1 MLRAVLLA
9 CIALAP
15 VAAYAQEQTVHIG
28 MARSVSNGAEL
39 IAIEKGYF
47 KEHGIRVE
55 IELLDSSANAI
66 ALLAQGR
73 LDMIAGGIS
82 AGYFNALEK
91 DLPITIV
98 ADRVTTPIGHNL
110 MLRPDLKDTI
120 KTIAQLKGKIIASN
134 GPGSISTYETGKIL
148 ETAGLTINDVEVKIF
163 PFTQMALALTNKA
176 VDAAI
181 VIPPFVSQFIEQ
193 GYALAFADADE
204 LIDPRPLTIAVIM
217 VNTDWAKQH
226 QALMRD
232 YFHAWLRGVRD
243 YCQAYHGGSTRAA
256 LVDVLIKS
264 KTETRPELLEKY
276 PWPARSP
283 NGRLNVASM
292 EDIQAWYLKNKFI
305 NTRIATERLVD
316 NSYVDAAANALGPFV
331 LENKESKLP
340 GCR

>member
-1 MLRAVLLA
+1 MLPRLILACVLLA
-9 CIALAP
+9 P
-15 VAAYAQEQTVHIG
+15 FGAAAQEQIVRIG

-47 KEHGIRVE
+47 KDHNIKVE

-73 LDMIAGGIS
+73 LNMIAGGIS

-91 DLPITIV
+91 NLPITIV

-110 MLRPDLKDTI
+110 MLRPDLKDTV
-120 KTIAQLKGKIIASN
+120 KDLRALKGRIIASN
-134 GPGSISTYETGKIL
+134 GPGSISTYETGKML
-148 ETAGLTINDVEVKIF
+148 ETVGLSIADVEVKIF
-163 PFTQMALALTNKA
+163 PFTQMALALNNKA

-193 GYALAFADADE
+193 GHAVAFADADE
-204 LIDPRPLTIAVIM
+204 LINPRPLTIAVIM
-217 VNTDWAKQH
+217 VNTDWAKQN
-226 QALMRD
+226 AELVRN

-243 YCQAYHGGSTRAA
+243 YCQAYHGGAA
-256 LVDVLIKS
+256 RGAVVDVLIKS
-264 KTETRPELLEKY
+264 RTETRPELLEKY
-276 PWPARSP
+276 PWPARNP

-292 EDIQAWYLKNKFI
+292 TDIQAWYLKNKF
-305 NTRIATERLVD
+305 TTAEIAAERLVD
-316 NSYVDAAANALGPFV
+316 NSYVDEAAKKLGPFV
-331 LENKESKLP
+331 LENKDSKLP